1 MKKVHLVHEIHC
13 SAEAFWKLYFDPE
26 FTTALITQAIKVDD
40 FKILKFTETDR
51 EIHRVS
57 TGRPRIN
64 APAAIQK
71 VIGDNFSYTDEVRF
85 DKSTQIL
92 RWQIRLSTFTDKTRN
107 EGVLRVEPIG
117 PDRIRRIADA
127 EVEARIF
134 GMGGIMESGMEK
146 QMHEGWNAGAEFTNR
161 WIASHQ
167 PSADKP
173 AS

>member
-85 DKSTQIL
+85 DKSTQTL

-107 EGVLRVEPIG
+107 EGVLRVEPLG
-117 PDRIRRIADA
+117 PDRVRRIADA

-146 QMHEGWNAGAEFTNR
+146 QMHEGWTAGAEFTNR
-161 WIASHQ
+161 WIA
-167 PSADKP
+167 ARKP
-173 AS
+173 AT

>member
-26 FTTALITQAIKVDD
+26 FTAALITQAVKVDD
-40 FKILKFTETDR
+40 FKILKFAETDR
-51 EIHRVS
+51 EIHRIS

-85 DKSTQIL
+85 DKSTQTL

-146 QMHEGWNAGAEFTNR
+146 QMQEGWGAGAEFTNR
-161 WIASHQ
+161 WIASHKQ
-167 PSADKP
+167 P

>member
-26 FTTALITQAIKVDD
+26 FTAALITQAVKVDD
-40 FKILKFTETDR
+40 FKILKFAETDR
-51 EIHRVS
+51 EIHRIS

-146 QMHEGWNAGAEFTNR
+146 QMQEGWGAGAEFTNR
-161 WIASHQ
+161 WIASHKQ
-167 PSADKP
+167 P